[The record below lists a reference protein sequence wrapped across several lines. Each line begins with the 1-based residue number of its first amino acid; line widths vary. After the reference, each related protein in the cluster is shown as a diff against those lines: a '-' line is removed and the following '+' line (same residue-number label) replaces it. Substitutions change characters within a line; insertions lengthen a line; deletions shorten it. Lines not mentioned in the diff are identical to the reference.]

1 MIDELQQRFDLL
13 LTRLSTAYDGIGH
26 SSGRPYLYFVYP
38 PTQERQVQRMVD
50 EQMKTHATLAFY
62 CIDIL
67 KITITSLSGQEERRR
82 QFLDDPL
89 RGKNQTEAILRLWA
103 EELSEEIER
112 TLETMDVNK
121 RPVVVLHNLAALH
134 PLGDPTSLMEVL
146 AEQEPRNP
154 RTGAIV
160 PILLLIPGTRP
171 PQTSRVYLFLNQER
185 LRLDFYRGEEI

>member
-1 MIDELQQRFDLL
+1 
-13 LTRLSTAYDGIGH
+13 
-26 SSGRPYLYFVYP
+26 
-38 PTQERQVQRMVD
+38 MVD

-134 PLGDPTSLMEVL
+134 PLGDPTSLMEFL

-154 RTGAIV
+154 RTGTIV
-160 PILLLIPGTRP
+160 PIVLLVPGSRP
-171 PQTSRVYLFLNQER
+171 PQSSRTYLFLDQIQ
-185 LRLDFYRGEEI
+185 LDFYRGEEI

>member
-1 MIDELQQRFDLL
+1 MSDEIQQRFDLL
-13 LTRLSTAYDGIGH
+13 LNRLSTAYDGVGH

-38 PTQERQVQRMVD
+38 PAQERQVQRMVD

-134 PLGDPTSLMEVL
+134 PLGDPTSLMEFL

-154 RTGAIV
+154 RTGTIV
-160 PILLLIPGTRP
+160 PIVLLVPGSRP
-171 PQTSRVYLFLNQER
+171 PQSSRSYLFLDQIQ
-185 LRLDFYRGEEI
+185 LDFYRGEEI

>member
-1 MIDELQQRFDLL
+1 MSDEIQLRFDLL
-13 LTRLSTAYDGIGH
+13 LNRLSTAYDGVGH
-26 SSGRPYLYFVYP
+26 SSGRPYIYFVYP
-38 PTQERQVQRMVD
+38 PTHERQVQRMVD

-103 EELSEEIER
+103 EELSEEIKR

-134 PLGDPTSLMEVL
+134 PLGDPTSLMEFL

-154 RTGAIV
+154 KTGTIV
-160 PILLLIPGTRP
+160 PIVLLVPGSRP
-171 PQTSRVYLFLNQER
+171 PQSSRAYLFLDQIQ
-185 LRLDFYRGEEI
+185 LDFYRGEEI

>member
-1 MIDELQQRFDLL
+1 MSDEIQQRFDLL
-13 LTRLSTAYDGIGH
+13 LNRLSTAYDGVGH

-38 PTQERQVQRMVD
+38 PAQERQVQRMVD

-89 RGKNQTEAILRLWA
+89 RGKNQTEAILHLWA
-103 EELSEEIER
+103 EGLSEEIER

-134 PLGDPTSLMEVL
+134 PLGDPTSLMEFL

-154 RTGAIV
+154 RTGTIV
-160 PILLLIPGTRP
+160 PIVLLVPGSRP
-171 PQTSRVYLFLNQER
+171 PQSSRTYLFLDQIQ
-185 LRLDFYRGEEI
+185 LDFYRGEEI

>member
-1 MIDELQQRFDLL
+1 MSDEIQQRFDLL
-13 LTRLSTAYDGIGH
+13 LNRLSTAYDGVGH

-38 PTQERQVQRMVD
+38 PAQERQVQRMVD

-82 QFLDDPL
+82 EFLDDPL

-134 PLGDPTSLMEVL
+134 PLGDPTSLMEFL

-154 RTGAIV
+154 RTGTIV
-160 PILLLIPGTRP
+160 PIVLLVPGSRP
-171 PQTSRVYLFLNQER
+171 PQSSRTYLFLDQIQ
-185 LRLDFYRGEEI
+185 LDFYRGEEI

>member
-13 LTRLSTAYDGIGH
+13 LNRLSTAYDGVGH

-38 PTQERQVQRMVD
+38 PAQERQVQRMVD

-134 PLGDPTSLMEVL
+134 PLGDPTSLMEFL

-154 RTGAIV
+154 RTGTIV
-160 PILLLIPGTRP
+160 PIVLLVPGSRP
-171 PQTSRVYLFLNQER
+171 PQSSRTYLFLDQIQ
-185 LRLDFYRGEEI
+185 LDFYRGEEI